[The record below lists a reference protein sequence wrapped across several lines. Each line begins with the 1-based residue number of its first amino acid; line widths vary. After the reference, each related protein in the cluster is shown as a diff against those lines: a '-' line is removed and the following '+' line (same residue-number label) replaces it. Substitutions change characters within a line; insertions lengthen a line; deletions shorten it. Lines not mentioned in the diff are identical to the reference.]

1 MTGDDAELVSLIDNQ
16 LDEEVKGRL
25 LARLEED
32 ERLRT
37 RYEALRNTGI
47 LIAGS
52 LNVLLENAPLP
63 RLRAS
68 FLRGVPLARA
78 AGRSPALLFA
88 ISRPDLPSACW
99 RRARRHGRV

>member
-25 LARLEED
+25 LARLAED

-63 RLRAS
+63 RLRAMLPS
-68 FLRGVPLARA
+68 WSAARNHTKTRVRVP
-78 AGRSPALLFA
+78 
-88 ISRPDLPSACW
+88 SRPLQNSAS
-99 RRARRHGRV
+99 